1 MLGRMTIKLDVL
13 QCGSCE
19 RLKLGIHGT
28 ALGLAVVMGA
38 YNAAAWLT
46 RRQTHL
52 AVNAVLYAA
61 LTAWEQKHVSHH
73 LAELRKPRSL
83 DGAAPEAPQPETA
96 APAAIAVV
104 RADVA
109 A

>member
-1 MLGRMTIKLDVL
+1 MHFLGRMTIKLDVL

-19 RLKLGIHGT
+19 GLKVCVHGT

-46 RRQTHL
+46 RRQPHL

-61 LTAWEQKHVSHH
+61 LTAWEQRHVAHH
-73 LAELRKPRSL
+73 LAELRRLHDATPAPTPADQPPIGL
-83 DGAAPEAPQPETA
+83 AA
-96 APAAIAVV
+96 
-104 RADVA
+104 
-109 A
+109 

>member
-1 MLGRMTIKLDVL
+1 MTIKLDVL

-19 RLKLGIHGT
+19 GLKLGVHGT

-61 LTAWEQKHVSHH
+61 LTAWEQKHVAHH
-73 LAELRKPRSL
+73 LAELRKPRAL
-83 DGAAPEAPQPETA
+83 DGAPEAAAPETA
-96 APAAIAVV
+96 AAPVAIAAEP
-104 RADVA
+104 ADVA